1 MQLANHIGSRLVQD
15 KLVTMAPPRTVRTSG
30 PERERLTC
38 GHLGGPPLQQQLP
51 ALLAH
56 VAVALQE
63 PGEGR
68 VPDALGREGRRG
80 QGEAGHPQGCRRMGG
95 CPHLWGRGV
104 SIPQT
109 PNARGALPT
118 RHAQVWRSRCDSPCA
133 PPGLPALTGRG
144 MGQTSEE
151 VPCG

>member
-1 MQLANHIGSRLVQD
+1 MLLANHIGSRLVQD
-15 KLVTMAPPRTVRTSG
+15 KLVTMAPPRTVLMSRLPAGTWVVPRCSSSSPHSLPTWLLFLRNLG
-30 PERERLTC
+30 RGGCRMPWGERAGEDRERQATPK
-38 GHLGGPPLQQQLP
+38 GAGGWGVSPS
-51 ALLAH
+51 
-56 VAVALQE
+56 
-63 PGEGR
+63 G
-68 VPDALGREGRRG
+68 
-80 QGEAGHPQGCRRMGG
+80 
-95 CPHLWGRGV
+95 GRGV

-118 RHAQVWRSRCDSPCA
+118 RHAQVWRSRCDSPRA